1 MCKVFVRICSC
12 LWCRVV
18 DYRFFMITD
27 FCQLKNQVRTFYDS
41 LGKVYCPYFSEEVY
55 FSSDGF
61 RHLLYK
67 GSLYGHFKLR
77 KKSQRMLR
85 LKLFKLA
92 PRLLRITTTVQ
103 EYHQEKQF
111 VLVTY
116 NQREENILKSIQ
128 YWGFIAIISDQKVKV
143 VVKQIGEGQK
153 QFWSIIPNWITR
165 KSYEQYKRFYYSG
178 DLQHD

>member
-1 MCKVFVRICSC
+1 MIN
-12 LWCRVV
+12 
-18 DYRFFMITD
+18 DFF
-27 FCQLKNQVRTFYDS
+27 QLKRQVRTFYDS
-41 LGKVYCPYFSEEVY
+41 LHKVDCPYFSEAVY
-55 FSSDGF
+55 FSSEGF
-61 RHLLYK
+61 RHILYK
-67 GSLYGHFKLR
+67 GSFYGHFKLR

-103 EYHQEKQF
+103 EYHQEKLF
-111 VLVTY
+111 FPVKFNSAESVLKTV
-116 NQREENILKSIQ
+116 Q

-143 VVKQIGEGQK
+143 VVKQIGDGQK

-165 KSYEQYKRFYYSG
+165 KSYEQYKRLYYSG

>member
-1 MCKVFVRICSC
+1 
-12 LWCRVV
+12 
-18 DYRFFMITD
+18 MIND
-27 FCQLKNQVRTFYDS
+27 FYQLKNQVRTFYDS

-61 RHLLYK
+61 RHLFYK
-67 GSLYGHFKLR
+67 GFSYTHFKLR
-77 KKSQRMLR
+77 KKSQRILR

-103 EYHQEKQF
+103 EYHEEKLF
-111 VLVTY
+111 FPLRCNRAESVLKTV
-116 NQREENILKSIQ
+116 Q
-128 YWGFIAIISDQKVKV
+128 YWGFIAIFSDRKVKV
-143 VVKQIGEGQK
+143 VVKQIGDGQK